1 MRRMPTGSRRVARR
15 LVATGFVVAMWL
27 GAGGCSSVRFL
38 SEYDEVLDVGT
49 SDLQRRVE
57 TFLLDMESKAGTTAG
72 EYTANRA
79 FYDAVQVEHIVLRT
93 RAQAVPDNALTV
105 EQLDLLGASF
115 DKLRELHQR
124 GGANG
129 LPREVVEPARTA
141 LTTQFVAILRL
152 ELAKKRG
159 GKP

>member
-1 MRRMPTGSRRVARR
+1 MRRIPPGSNRIAR
-15 LVATGFVVAMWL
+15 LVAAGLALVSWL
-27 GAGGCSSVRFL
+27 GASGCSSVRCL
-38 SEYDEVLDVGT
+38 TEYDEVLDVGT

-57 TFLLDMESKAGTTAG
+57 LFLLDMESKAGTAAG
-72 EYTANRA
+72 EFAANRA

-93 RAQAVPDNALTV
+93 RAQAVPNNALMV
-105 EQLDLLGASF
+105 EQLDLLGTGL

-129 LPREVVEPARTA
+129 LPREVVEPSRTA
-141 LTTQFVAILRL
+141 LTAQFVAILRL

-159 GKP
+159 EKP